1 MSYHEKEITMTQPVV
16 KLSDYR
22 EKRIQTAHLLL
33 IKSPHLEKTQRLY
46 SLKSPYKH

>member
-1 MSYHEKEITMTQPVV
+1 MSYHEKEMTTTQTIAVV

-33 IKSPHLEKTQRLY
+33 TKSPRPEKAQRL
-46 SLKSPYKH
+46 